1 MKRPVGVGGGQDLY
15 GWAPRPFEEID
26 STFAVQEH
34 VQDTIRKDAANVDA
48 ILAPPEGQD
57 ELVWQYEHVR
67 YLDRQRARE
76 GREEGLRKTRREG
89 RG

>member
-1 MKRPVGVGGGQDLY
+1 MGVGGGQDLY